1 MNETET
7 TMETGKTPNRIE
19 GSDLE
24 RKTGGADM
32 ETAGGDRSLPG
43 GGMEQARSDDE
54 GLAPPVP
61 DAQSPAFIA
70 EDRAIRAHFDRLW
83 EEAGRFAK
91 QVPGFD
97 FAKELE
103 DDDFARL
110 LSPRRGLTLEQAY
123 FVRHGRQLLAAAE
136 RAAEARVSA
145 ALQASRRVPAPLT
158 GAAAAPG
165 LRWDQNADAKAR
177 EALKQR
183 IRKGEKI
190 YPGR

>member
-1 MNETET
+1 MNEAET

-61 DAQSPAFIA
+61 DDRHA
-70 EDRAIRAHFDRLW
+70 EEDAAIKAHFDRIW
-83 EEAGRFAK
+83 QEAEAFSRE
-91 QVPGFD
+91 VPGFD
-97 FAKELE
+97 LAAELADDGFA
-103 DDDFARL
+103 AL
-110 LSPRRGLTLEQAY
+110 LSPARGLTLEQAY
-123 FVRHGRQLLAAAE
+123 FVRHGRELLSAAE

-145 ALQASRRVPAPLT
+145 ALGS
-158 GAAAAPG
+158 AAAAPAV
-165 LRWDQNADAKAR
+165 RWDAADARTR
-177 EALKQR
+177 EALKAR

>member
-1 MNETET
+1 MNETPET
-7 TMETGKTPNRIE
+7 AVPETEPDDVRMDG
-19 GSDLE
+19 DA
-24 RKTGGADM
+24 GGASPAP
-32 ETAGGDRSLPG
+32 TSPVGSANNAVG
-43 GGMEQARSDDE
+43 E

-165 LRWDQNADAKAR
+165 GFRWDQNADARAR